1 MGEGR
6 RNSPHCLLMSPQKL
20 RVRRL
25 PFEGLGLGLGLRQAD
40 VCPGAARAGFGVDSW
55 WPFSPLRP
63 CSREGWTG
71 YPPVPSAG
79 RAVVSAILT
88 LALRSALQ
96 RNLAL
101 STGPDGQAKAGTLR
115 GPEREGFTPFQT
127 GSCLNKILKD
137 LCLGIMCPGLA
148 GWVFFN

>member
-88 LALRSALQ
+88 LALRSVLQ

-101 STGPDGQAKAGTLR
+101 STRPRWSGQSWNSQGPRKRRIYPLSDRVLSEKNFEGSVSWYYVP
-115 GPEREGFTPFQT
+115 GPSWMGFF
-127 GSCLNKILKD
+127 
-137 LCLGIMCPGLA
+137 
-148 GWVFFN
+148 